1 MRHCPI
7 NILDYRRGKN
17 DVRKND
23 IDLFANLLDKKFG
36 EFSEKT
42 SKMTSDIIEKKI
54 TESDE
59 KMRSFVEKRFAESD
73 ERTRDFVEKR
83 FAESDGKIQV
93 IMDEKITGSE
103 NLLLEKLD
111 RVQEILISKM
121 DKIEQNMQELQQ
133 YYRISKL
140 ENDNTALLLEMIRES
155 NRIIEEMNRRIEK
168 LEKRTA

>member
-1 MRHCPI
+1 MGCRVCPI

-59 KMRSFVEKRFAESD
+59 KMRS
-73 ERTRDFVEKR
+73 FVEKR